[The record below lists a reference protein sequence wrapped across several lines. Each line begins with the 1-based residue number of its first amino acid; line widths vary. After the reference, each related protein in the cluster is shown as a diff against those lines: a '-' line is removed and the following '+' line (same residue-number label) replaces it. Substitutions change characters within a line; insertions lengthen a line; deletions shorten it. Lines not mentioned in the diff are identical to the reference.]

1 MYHSVGLNLNLEMSH
16 LWNDVSIS
24 TMIPDVL
31 IDDVNITSAI
41 HSEVQCQELI
51 TVGFFHSKSGKLTL
65 MPTISIRCVVCPCF
79 LIYNVIPLLIVIVS
93 QKS

>member
-1 MYHSVGLNLNLEMSH
+1 MNHSVGLKLNLEMSR

-41 HSEVQCQELI
+41 LRGALSGVNNCGFLSQQVVEVDI
-51 TVGFFHSKSGKLTL
+51 IANH
-65 MPTISIRCVVCPCF
+65 
-79 LIYNVIPLLIVIVS
+79 IYQIIAPSLL
-93 QKS
+93 